1 MSFLIVRPAS
11 APVAYRIAAET
22 FADLCKQVTGIR
34 PGIVTDEAARSALP
48 GDPSLSFALIGG
60 DDVNVL
66 TAELLSEHGEFG
78 LPFRIGTD
86 DYCVRSSSLCGIP
99 ALVLA
104 GGRGRSTIYAV
115 YRYFEKII
123 GCRWFWDGD
132 RVPKR
137 STLPLK
143 AIDFAESPRFSYRGT
158 RYFAHRGLHRFQA
171 EHWSEQ
177 DWKQEIDWLL
187 KKRLNLFMLRIG
199 TDDLFQKAFPGV
211 VDYPDA
217 DKKLPEAGDGFDD
230 RSLFWDLR
238 FRGELRKAV
247 LSYARDRDLLH
258 PEDCGTMTHWYS
270 RTPKQFLEKMR
281 PFLLSQPKGT
291 NYADATGLVWDI
303 REKQNL
309 DLYFRLTETHIREYG
324 EDGLFHT
331 IGLAERAFSDDRDE
345 NLRLKLLTYR
355 LICRHLR
362 EKHPHSKLLLASWD
376 LWMFYTPEEVRQL
389 IASLDPEQAVL
400 LDYTSDS
407 ARQSNFT
414 AWGVERAFPWIF
426 GIFHAYEPSN
436 EIRGNYPALMEK
448 FSRIE
453 SDPMCKGLVFW
464 PELSHGDIFMT
475 EFFASNA
482 WEISEKPFSEQLSDF
497 CVSRYPE
504 EISSAM
510 FSLWQTVLRLAPLN
524 AWSRYEDVTPWVE
537 TDVFCRAPYIL
548 PFDGTE
554 NPRYAD
560 YLSPLTEVLPAV
572 PDALRSLIPFCESD
586 DEMVRR
592 DAFDLARTFLT
603 RLLNGCVLSIEN
615 GYAAVRAGKEAPAV
629 VRTRMEH
636 TLTLAELYARLL
648 ESHPDY
654 SLSET
659 LTGLQNVAPV
669 GKHFPETLKKN
680 CDNLYCRSNIA
691 ECARELYLPELK
703 ALFDCVSASLV
714 PGIPCRPDGW
724 KELLSFC
731 EQNRLSF
738 EKAPLAPFVCRADLA
753 ETLSAAAAEA
763 EEVVLG

>member
-11 APVAYRIAAET
+11 APTAYRIAAEN
-22 FADLCKQVTGIR
+22 FADLCKQVTGTR

-66 TAELLSEHGEFG
+66 TAELLAEHKTPM

-86 DYCVRSSSLCGIP
+86 DYCVRSSSLRGLP

-132 RVPKR
+132 RIPKR
-137 STLPLK
+137 SVLPLTG
-143 AIDFAESPRFSYRGT
+143 IDFAESPRFLYRGT

-177 DWKQEIDWLL
+177 DWAREIDWLL
-187 KKRLNLFMLRIG
+187 KKRLNLFLLRIG
-199 TDDLFQKAFPGV
+199 VDDLFQKAFPGV

-217 DKKLPEAGDGFDD
+217 DEKLPEAGDGFDD

-281 PFLLSQPKGT
+281 PSLLSQPEGT
-291 NYADATGLVWDI
+291 NYADATGLAWDI
-303 REKQNL
+303 RDKQNL
-309 DLYFRLTETHIREYG
+309 DWYFRLTETHLREYG
-324 EDGLFHT
+324 QDGLFHT

-355 LICRHLR
+355 LICRRLR
-362 EKHPHSKLLLASWD
+362 EEHSGSKLLLASWD
-376 LWMFYTPEEVRQL
+376 LWMFYSPEEVRRL
-389 IASLDPEQAVL
+389 IASLDPEQAIL

-407 ARQSNFT
+407 VRESNFT
-414 AWGVERAFPWIF
+414 AWGVEHTFPWIF

-436 EIRGNYPALMEK
+436 EIRGNYASLTEK
-448 FSRIE
+448 LSRIKG
-453 SDPMCKGLVFW
+453 DPMCKGLVFW

-482 WEISEKPFSEQLSDF
+482 WEIAEKPLPEQLSDF
-497 CVSRYPE
+497 CASRYPADA
-504 EISSAM
+504 SSAM
-510 FSLWQTVLRLAPLN
+510 FSLWQTALRLAPLN
-524 AWSRYEDVTPWVE
+524 AWSRYEEVTPWVE
-537 TDVFCRAPYIL
+537 TDVFCRAPYVL
-548 PFDGTE
+548 PFNGTE
-554 NPRYAD
+554 NPRYGD
-560 YLSPLTEVLPAV
+560 YLAPLSEVLPSI
-572 PDALRSLIPFCESD
+572 PGALRDLLPLCESD

-603 RLLNGCVLSIEN
+603 RLLNGCVLSVET
-615 GYAAVRAGKEAPAV
+615 GYAAVRAGKEAPAAV
-629 VRTRMEH
+629 LTRMER
-636 TLTLAELYARLL
+636 TLALAECYTRLL

-654 SLSET
+654 SLAET
-659 LTGLQNVAPV
+659 LAGLRRVAPV
-669 GKHFPETLKKN
+669 GKNFPETLKKN

-691 ECARELYLPELK
+691 ECARSLYLPESQ
-703 ALFDCVSASLV
+703 ALFACVSASLV
-714 PGIPCRPDGW
+714 PGAPRKPDGW
-724 KELLSFC
+724 ENLLTFC
-731 EQNRLSF
+731 TQNRLSF
-738 EKAPLAPFVCRADLA
+738 EKAPLSPFVCRTDLA
-753 ETLSAAAAEA
+753 ETLRSAADTVEI
-763 EEVVLG
+763 LIL